1 MQFINP
7 IMNDLYQ
14 LRSGQADCDIRI
26 PSLGW
31 RSKLSRITPRV
42 AEVMLQNGTNLFTR
56 KTVTN
61 VNLRSGEP
69 ADNQMG
75 QQSETGTG
83 AGNGAVKHTAPAQ
96 QPEPKARKAKRKA
109 KHP

>member
-1 MQFINP
+1 MHFINP
-7 IMNDLYQ
+7 VMNDLYQ
-14 LRSGQADCDIRI
+14 LRPGQADCDIKI
-26 PSLGW
+26 PTLGW

-56 KTVTN
+56 KIVTN
-61 VNLRSGEP
+61 VNLRPGEP
-69 ADNQMG
+69 ADNQVG
-75 QQSETGTG
+75 EQSEAG
-83 AGNGAVKHTAPAQ
+83 ADTGNGAVEHTTPAQ